1 MTGARKIIIT
11 VALCGETTRAQT
23 PHVPYTPREIAD
35 SAIEAAKAGASIAH
49 IHVRD
54 PEGNSTNEAEVYA
67 EVVRLIQKKSDIVI
81 NCTTGGEVYDEKRKV
96 LGINPEFA
104 TLNCGSAN
112 LKDKLMINTASELE
126 EMAGEMLERKI
137 RPELMIH
144 SQGFIENAKRL
155 IDQEL
160 VQPPYL
166 FNLFFASGGMAY
178 SPRTLSYLIESLPEG
193 SLWTATGSGVDAFP
207 LAVFSMINGGT
218 ARIGLEDCIYL
229 SDGVLAE
236 SNAQMVE
243 KLVRMANELDFEIA
257 TPGETREK
265 LRIIG

>member
-1 MTGARKIIIT
+1 MR
-11 VALCGETTRAQT
+11 
-23 PHVPYTPREIAD
+23 RE
-35 SAIEAAKAGASIAH
+35 
-49 IHVRD
+49 
-54 PEGNSTNEAEVYA
+54 
-67 EVVRLIQKKSDIVI
+67 KSRGV
-81 NCTTGGEVYDEKRKV
+81 
-96 LGINPEFA
+96 NPEFA